1 MEEIERLESAFAR
14 YKGKSLVLIGCG
26 TLEAEVNFIISKN
39 GWPIKTHFLSSVLHI
54 EHDTLYNSLKESLDS
69 RPDSKKVI
77 FYGECHPSID
87 RLVEEYKAVR
97 YTGQNCVESLLGRAR
112 FDSLMAEGAF
122 FLLKSWAL
130 KWESI
135 LEKVFGSRVNIA
147 REIFKTRHKY
157 FLALRTICSGDYQRE
172 AEVVSELMDMPLLW
186 MDISLD
192 NLERNLSST
201 ILRQLGGVEVEVDE
215 RGNK

>member
-1 MEEIERLESAFAR
+1 MLEIERLKAVFER

-39 GWPIKTHFLSSVLHI
+39 SWPIKTEFLSSVLHI
-54 EHDTLYNSLKESLDS
+54 EHDTLYNSLKERLDS
-69 RPDSKKVI
+69 RPDSRKVI
-77 FYGECHPSID
+77 FYGECHPAID
-87 RLVEEYKAVR
+87 RLVEEYDAVR

-130 KWESI
+130 KWDNI

-147 REIFKTRHKY
+147 REIFKTRHNY
-157 FLALRTICSGDYQRE
+157 FLALRTVCSGDYQRE
-172 AEVVSELMDMPLLW
+172 AEAVSELMDMPLLW
-186 MDISLD
+186 LDISLD
-192 NLERNLSST
+192 NLERNLSTT
-201 ILRQLGGVEVEVDE
+201 ILRQLEGVEGKGDE
-215 RGNK
+215 RGY